1 MLPREV
7 RSESRTIHPVGH
19 NSDSGSNFQGR
30 RRHPDDDN
38 VGPPIED
45 IADSIAAAIA
55 HVMPFLCPMTSPLKF
70 GPLPASVSSSHFS
83 ALLLLF
89 PSLFSPVFHFPL
101 VHSSSSPASEAAM
114 YFVASCHSACF
125 SSAIALK

>member
-1 MLPREV
+1 MGPTFKV
-7 RSESRTIHPVGH
+7 AADI
-19 NSDSGSNFQGR
+19 
-30 RRHPDDDN
+30 PDDDN
-38 VGPPIED
+38 VGPSIED

-70 GPLPASVSSSHFS
+70 GPLLASVSSSHFS

-89 PSLFSPVFHFPL
+89 PSLFYPVFHFPL